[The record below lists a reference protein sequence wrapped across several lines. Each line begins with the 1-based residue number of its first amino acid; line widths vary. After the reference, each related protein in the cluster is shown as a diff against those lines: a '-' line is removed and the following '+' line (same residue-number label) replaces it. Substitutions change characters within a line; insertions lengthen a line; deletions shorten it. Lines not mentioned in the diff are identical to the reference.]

1 MQTFPTRHPSV
12 PLLPQNWPPT
22 RHLPIFTG
30 TPVWKL
36 WHSQPNCHQTTNL
49 AAVLSTPA
57 AKATVGVLDP
67 SAPKPQSTERRPRYL
82 FNPEHL
88 HPSRHLRIDP
98 GTTHR
103 LLRSAVRKA
112 TIRGQHSR
120 NESPPMHLAWRPGQR
135 PRFHLAWL
143 QEVA

>member
-1 MQTFPTRHPSV
+1 MES
-12 PLLPQNWPPT
+12 
-22 RHLPIFTG
+22 
-30 TPVWKL
+30 
-36 WHSQPNCHQTTNL
+36 
-49 AAVLSTPA
+49 
-57 AKATVGVLDP
+57 
-67 SAPKPQSTERRPRYL
+67 RPRNL

-88 HPSRHLRIDP
+88 LLSRHLRIHL

-103 LLRSAVRKA
+103 LQGAVRKA

-135 PRFHLAWL
+135 PGVHLAGL